1 MLLIEL
7 LIHYTFHKKN
17 MGIQKRL
24 QNGIQKGIHNTEE
37 DERKI
42 TQTKYPYSL
51 CFIKFINLS
60 IIYLKL
66 ILWFYGLGSVI

>member
-1 MLLIEL
+1 
-7 LIHYTFHKKN
+7 

-42 TQTKYPYSL
+42 TQTKNPNSL
-51 CFIKFINLS
+51 CFIKI
-60 IIYLKL
+60 
-66 ILWFYGLGSVI
+66 

>member
-1 MLLIEL
+1 
-7 LIHYTFHKKN
+7 

-42 TQTKYPYSL
+42 TQIKNPYSL
-51 CFIKFINLS
+51 RFIKFCKVFKHL
-60 IIYLKL
+60 IYLKL